1 MMHKRYKVGA
11 SIVGKLIW
19 TKMKVAINPLL
30 DGKDFIAKA
39 HKLATQLAYGSER
52 HEQMWNL

>member
-1 MMHKRYKVGA
+1 MHKRYKVGA